1 MQRLLDELR
10 FDHAA
15 VAEAYEEEGG
25 EEEDAARGRRQG
37 AVRWVYPG
45 GVTVD
50 GHDAAVV
57 CLHVL
62 PPLPPPRR
70 VSSPL
75 PPPHSPSPLPNP
87 SPLPPA
93 PAASASLPSSLRP
106 SVPPISLR
114 PFVHPS
120 LPPLS
125 PTRRWLCVWF

>member
-15 VAEAYEEEGG
+15 AAEAYEEEGG

-57 CLHVL
+57 CLHV
-62 PPLPPPRR
+62 PPPPPPRP
-70 VSSPL
+70 VSTAMQKYAERS
-75 PPPHSPSPLPNP
+75 
-87 SPLPPA
+87 
-93 PAASASLPSSLRP
+93 RY
-106 SVPPISLR
+106 I
-114 PFVHPS
+114 
-120 LPPLS
+120 
-125 PTRRWLCVWF
+125 